1 MLTRSGLGV
10 LVVAILLAGCGWWW
24 GYEELVVAAVAAIAL
39 VAIGAWSSRRRP
51 RIAVTRR
58 LATTRVAR
66 GDPVHAI
73 YRVTNDS
80 KHRSSPAT
88 LIDRLDLQPISIE
101 VPSLASSSA
110 ATVHGA
116 LPTRRRGVFDVGP
129 WEVERVDPFGLA
141 IGRRVT
147 YEVVPVLVHP
157 KVYRLAG
164 PYGAM
169 QTVEA
174 EAVMRRTASDPLAG
188 FVSLRAY
195 VDGDDP
201 RLIHWPT
208 TARTGTLMVR
218 EHVEL
223 RRPEL
228 TVVLDTSVDVS
239 TPDDFEEE
247 VDVAASI
254 AIHALGTGLDVV
266 VRTTSREHPGVS
278 KPLVAEGQVLDLL
291 TPVAQSSG
299 ASSIALGELFAGRL
313 DRASVVVVTGPRGP
327 SSRMPPSGRVIVARV
342 GAGAEIGPGIA
353 LAVADAA
360 EFSARWRPWV

>member
-10 LVVAILLAGCGWWW
+10 LVVAVLLIGCGGWW
-24 GYEELVVAAVAAIAL
+24 GYEELVVTGVAAVVL
-39 VAIGAWSSRRRP
+39 VALCAWSARRRP
-51 RIAVTRR
+51 RVAISRR

-66 GDPVHAI
+66 GDPVHTV
-73 YRVTNDS
+73 YRVTNDT
-80 KHRSSPAT
+80 KHTSAPAT
-88 LIDRLDLQPISIE
+88 LIDRVDLQPVS
-101 VPSLASSSA
+101 VPVPPLGPSMK
-110 ATVHGA
+110 ATIHGA

-129 WEVERVDPFGLA
+129 WEIERVDPFGLA
-141 IGRRVT
+141 VGRRVT

-157 KVYRLAG
+157 KVYPLAG
-164 PYGAM
+164 PYGAV

-174 EAVMRRTASDPLAG
+174 EATMRRVATDPLSG

-228 TVVLDTSVDVS
+228 TVLLDTSTEVA
-239 TPDDFEEE
+239 TPDDFEEA

-254 AIHALGTGLDVV
+254 AVHALGTGLHVV
-266 VRTTSREHPGVS
+266 VRTTSRAHPGVET
-278 KPLVAEGQVLDLL
+278 PLIREGSVLDLL
-291 TPVAQSSG
+291 TPVEQTSG
-299 ASSIALGELFAGRL
+299 AALLALGELFAGRL

-327 SSRMPPSGRVIVARV
+327 SSRMPASGRVITVRV
-342 GAGAEIGPGIA
+342 GAGAETAPGIA
-353 LAVADAA
+353 IAVANAA
-360 EFSARWRPWV
+360 EFSGRWRPWA